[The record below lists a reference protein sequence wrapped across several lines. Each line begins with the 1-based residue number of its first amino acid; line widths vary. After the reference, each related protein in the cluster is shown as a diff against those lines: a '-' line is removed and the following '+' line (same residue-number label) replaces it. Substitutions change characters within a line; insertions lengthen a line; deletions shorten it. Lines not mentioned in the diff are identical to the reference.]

1 MVNWWPI
8 VIKHLPFCIHYHFK
22 SFNCDEF
29 IALIRTI
36 DSSGAEGVILIPSK
50 FATRSFVCAKYCLFL
65 NSRRKNVFFLKL
77 QTNSW
82 KNTFW
87 LYKHF
92 VKFDIS
98 SYFWNLPIWKLLPN
112 FEQKV
117 LFFVRSA
124 PKKPA
129 IFGAFLPD
137 FPVIFSKKLTLNLQ
151 SFRVF
156 D

>member
-65 NSRRKNVFFLKL
+65 YSRRKNVVFEQL

-82 KNTFW
+82 VNTFW

-92 VKFDIS
+92 IRISRHIQTWAAKLGILTIEIRGGQYHSDQFTRLNLASYDWIHVK
-98 SYFWNLPIWKLLPN
+98 KLLREPDLLKP
-112 FEQKV
+112 E
-117 LFFVRSA
+117 VRR
-124 PKKPA
+124 
-129 IFGAFLPD
+129 
-137 FPVIFSKKLTLNLQ
+137 
-151 SFRVF
+151 SFC
-156 D
+156 